1 MSLGSLSEASSSVF
15 VAVKFVLLGFC
26 ISGTLVF
33 ARKHVL
39 NIDVIVYICIC
50 FLKYFF
56 CCSVFWGHQPDH
68 IPAIMSGLFCC
79 LTCSELQCILQ
90 CNVLY
95 CSALYCNLQSFHC
108 SLFTFLIFLF
118 YSGHSQERWSNWSKA
133 QVNTWL
139 HLVCQ

>member
-26 ISGTLVF
+26 ISGTLDF
-33 ARKHVL
+33 ARKCVL

-56 CCSVFWGHQPDH
+56 NCSVFWGHQPDH

-90 CNVLY
+90 CNVLQ
-95 CSALYCNLQSFHC
+95 CRILNLQSFHC
-108 SLFTFLIFLF
+108 NLFTFSIFLF
-118 YSGHSQERWSNWSKA
+118 YSGHSLLNLRILNI
-133 QVNTWL
+133 
-139 HLVCQ
+139 